1 MDQEEKFN
9 WDKLLKHLEGDKEAG
24 LEPEELNQEELEML
38 LLAEET
44 NMRLNGIDAE
54 KRFPVEAG
62 WAELR
67 TRYEERKEQEAV
79 VVSWSKRYLLTAAA
93 AVFVVVLGAVWWF
106 QSGETDPVKS
116 LEQSA
121 ATQIQLTLPNGEK
134 VELAESQAPVLKSEG
149 ATLKGS
155 TLVYQKETELASVAD
170 EHISMNTL
178 EVPYGKQTRLELSDG
193 TVVWVNAG
201 STLSY
206 PTRFAASKRELTLE
220 GEAFFEVSHDAKRP
234 FTVRVKGLDIKV
246 LGTAF
251 NVNTFG
257 AAVKT
262 ALVRGKVALN
272 AGSKSLVLLP
282 GDLGSYQQGRELS
295 KEVSDLKVYTAW
307 KDDEIY
313 FDNSTLEEIAFRLKR
328 EYNLS
333 FNFESPEL
341 AKLHFTI
348 DMPKGASIQT
358 VLNNIRLST
367 NTVDF
372 VVKGNIVQVR
382 SR

>member
-24 LEPEELNQEELEML
+24 LEAEELNQEELEML

-44 NMRLNGIDAE
+44 NMRLKGIDAE

-62 WAELR
+62 WEELR
-67 TRYEERKEQEAV
+67 TRYERRKQEAV

-93 AVFVVVLGAVWWF
+93 AVFVALLGVAWWF
-106 QSGETDPVKS
+106 QVRETDPVKTG
-116 LEQSA
+116 QSV

-134 VELAESQAPVLKSEG
+134 VAVAESQAPVLKSEG

-170 EHISMNTL
+170 EHINMNTL

-193 TVVWVNAG
+193 TIVWVNAG
-201 STLSY
+201 SKLSY

-220 GEAFFEVSHDAKRP
+220 GEAFFEVSHDANRP

-257 AAVKT
+257 TAVKT
-262 ALVRGKVALN
+262 ALVRGKVGLN
-272 AGSKSLVLLP
+272 AGGKSLVLLP
-282 GDLGSYQQGRELS
+282 GELGSYQQGRELS
-295 KEVSDLKVYTAW
+295 KDVSDLKVYTAW
-307 KDDEIY
+307 KDEEIY
-313 FDNSTLEEIAFRLKR
+313 FDNRTLEEIAFRLKR
-328 EYNLS
+328 EYNMS
-333 FNFESPEL
+333 FNFENAEL

-367 NTVDF
+367 NAVDF
-372 VVKGNIVQVR
+372 VVKGNIVQVK